1 VLGGAS
7 SVGKFAV
14 QLLKALGFSVVA
26 TCSAK
31 SSDSLKSIGADAT
44 IDYKK
49 NQEEQI
55 AELLSSTNGK
65 PSRIFDAVA
74 MNEGLV
80 KALFPKVEGL
90 KYFSTTN
97 DWQVHY
103 SFPLN
108 YSFVHNLTSRQDT
121 DGCL

>member
-1 VLGGAS
+1 MLGGAS

-14 QLLKALGFSVVA
+14 QLLKALGFSVIT

-31 SSDSLKSIGADAT
+31 SAESLKSIGADAT

-49 NQEEQI
+49 TEEEQI
-55 AELLSSTNGK
+55 AELLSITNGK
-65 PSRIFDAVA
+65 PNRIFDAVA

-80 KALFPKVEGL
+80 KALFPKVEGV

-97 DWQVHY
+97 DW
-103 SFPLN
+103 
-108 YSFVHNLTSRQDT
+108 
-121 DGCL
+121 